1 MSDTEKKKAATP
13 WGPRL
18 AAMAFVVCIVVPL
31 LVLLGA
37 LLKWTE

>member
-1 MSDTEKKKAATP
+1 MSDTEKKKAPTQ

-31 LVLLGA
+31 LVLMGA